1 MNDKL
6 KQLTLA
12 LEKHIEQFEMSNEAV
27 SKSTIGWQ
35 LEHIFLSTS
44 MILLALKQ
52 SNPSEYK
59 WSFKIP
65 KLLVFTMGKIPRG
78 RAKAPSV
85 VIPQSFDKDSLQKH
99 FQKVILQLDEIKE
112 IDQNQF
118 FNHPFFGNLK
128 LKDTIRFLEIHT
140 KHHSEIIRDIVKG

>member
-1 MNDKL
+1 MTDKL

-12 LEKHIEQFEMSNEAV
+12 LEKHIEQFEIRNDAV
-27 SKSTIGWQ
+27 SKSTVGWQ

-44 MILLALKQ
+44 LIILAVKK
-52 SNPSEYK
+52 SNPSDYQ
-59 WSFKIP
+59 WSFKMP
-65 KLLVFTMGKIPRG
+65 KLLVFTLGKIPRG

-85 VIPQSFDKDSLQKH
+85 VVPQFFDKDSLQKH
-99 FQKVILQLDEIKE
+99 FDNVIKLLDDMHD

-118 FNHPFFGNLK
+118 FNHPFFGDLK

-140 KHHSEIIRDIVKG
+140 KHHSEIIRDIVEG

>member
-1 MNDKL
+1 MTDKL

-12 LEKHIEQFEMSNEAV
+12 LEKHIEQFEIRNDAV
-27 SKSTIGWQ
+27 SKSTVGWQ

-44 MILLALKQ
+44 LIILAVKK
-52 SNPSEYK
+52 SNPSDYK

-65 KLLVFTMGKIPRG
+65 KLLVFTLSKIPRG
-78 RAKAPSV
+78 KAKAPTV
-85 VIPQSFDKDSLQKH
+85 VVPQTFDKDSLLKH
-99 FQKVILQLDEIKE
+99 FDKVIRLLDDIQE
-112 IDQNQF
+112 IDKKQF
-118 FNHPFFGNLK
+118 FNHPFFGDLK